1 MWELLVCFF
10 IIPFKQ
16 LLTTIGE
23 QFDVGSEICG
33 VSVSVKKNTCTFM
46 VWNKTA
52 TFEQAINKI
61 EYVKLDSCCNVK
73 NEIENDMAC
82 SCSIAFPL

>member
-1 MWELLVCFF
+1 
-10 IIPFKQ
+10 
-16 LLTTIGE
+16 
-23 QFDVGSEICG
+23 
-33 VSVSVKKNTCTFM
+33 M

-61 EYVKLDSCCNVK
+61 DYFKLDSCCNVK

-82 SCSIAFPL
+82 SCSITFPL